1 MICGRPVPDIDSYER
16 FTVLSFRPSVAVTRV
31 EEATL
36 RVQQP
41 ASTGRLVSLAMGEP
55 DLPTPPQIT
64 TAMTDALT
72 AGYTHY
78 AHLLGDPELRAEIAT
93 RVSGVASRSIDP
105 GEVLITHGGS
115 GGLAAAISAIVDPGD
130 VVVMPDPTYSLYA
143 DAVHLA
149 GGTTRPVPGRTDLH
163 WDLDG
168 LAEALRGAKLFVL
181 CNPCN
186 PTGIVHTRAELE
198 ALAELLAG
206 SDTLVLADE
215 AYADLIYDGAPFV
228 STLQIPEL
236 AERLVYCQTFSKSY
250 AMTGW
255 RVGYLVGDAALI
267 KAAARVH
274 NTVNGSMNTAV
285 QRAALTALRTAE
297 ADVAAMRE
305 DYASR
310 RRLMLDALAQVDGI
324 TFDEPEGAFYVF
336 PRYAADLP
344 SLEVTRVLREHGVAV
359 RPGSEYGA
367 GGEGHIRLS
376 YAASRED
383 IVVGVERL
391 AKALASL

>member
-1 MICGRPVPDIDSYER
+1 
-16 FTVLSFRPSVAVTRV
+16 
-31 EEATL
+31 
-36 RVQQP
+36 
-41 ASTGRLVSLAMGEP
+41 
-55 DLPTPPQIT
+55 
-64 TAMTDALT
+64 
-72 AGYTHY
+72 
-78 AHLLGDPELRAEIAT
+78 
-93 RVSGVASRSIDP
+93 
-105 GEVLITHGGS
+105 
-115 GGLAAAISAIVDPGD
+115 
-130 VVVMPDPTYSLYA
+130 
-143 DAVHLA
+143 
-149 GGTTRPVPGRTDLH
+149 
-163 WDLDG
+163 
-168 LAEALRGAKLFVL
+168 
-181 CNPCN
+181 
-186 PTGIVHTRAELE
+186 
-198 ALAELLAG
+198 
-206 SDTLVLADE
+206 
-215 AYADLIYDGAPFV
+215 
-228 STLQIPEL
+228 
-236 AERLVYCQTFSKSY
+236 
-250 AMTGW
+250 MTGW

-274 NTVNGSMNTAV
+274 NAVNGSMNTAV